1 MVLFMRKCELHA
13 SHQFNLPSCVETQCN
28 HLTWNNQCTRKLEI
42 MPFGKEKDR
51 LQNVGMSEKEFE
63 LAFIV

>member
-1 MVLFMRKCELHA
+1 
-13 SHQFNLPSCVETQCN
+13 
-28 HLTWNNQCTRKLEI
+28 

-63 LAFIV
+63 LAFIVWNKLNEGLG